1 MIKYDVN
8 PKIPLWRGALKE
20 ALTAVSFLIT

>member
-1 MIKYDVN
+1 MIKYEVI
-8 PKIPLWRGALKE
+8 PKNPLWRGALKG